1 MIKKIKIR
9 NYKIF
14 ESFEIDANIHKNIIV
29 GENGVGKSTL
39 LEAISLVLSGS
50 KSMVDKIGYHSM
62 FNVNTIHNFFTNEK
76 NIENLPEI
84 HIELYLEDS
93 SEPINEPLCGKNN
106 LLNIESSGLSM
117 RVVPDLDL
125 YSKEIKEILSLDE
138 NIFPYEF
145 YKLQFKTFSDTSFD
159 SYSKRHKFRYEFIDS
174 TKINS
179 KVGLKKFVS
188 NLFSQ
193 HATTEKKNKI
203 RFKYRQQLD
212 SFSEQLYE
220 EFDLNTNDSYRIQAS
235 VEGNNHFDEL
245 ITASKNKI
253 TIDQEGHG
261 EQLLLGI
268 ESSMN
273 FSDDKIKILLIEEP
287 ENHLSFINML
297 KLISLLQSTNQQL
310 FISTHS
316 NMIASRLELKNLHI
330 LSRDNSTNIQKIS
343 NVAARFFQKSP
354 NTNLLDFILSKKAIL
369 VEGTA
374 EYILLNKFY
383 ESQFNQSPEDNDISI
398 ISVNGL
404 NFSHYLELACI
415 LEIDTL
421 IITDNDRDYNQNI
434 IEKYNKYC
442 DIETISI
449 KSDIDNNNYTFEACL
464 YNFNKERFEESFK
477 NSSMKNGLLSY
488 MLDNKVEFAMRL
500 LEKMENDNY
509 QIEIPNYIREGM
521 EWLRER

>member
-1 MIKKIKIR
+1 
-9 NYKIF
+9 
-14 ESFEIDANIHKNIIV
+14 
-29 GENGVGKSTL
+29 
-39 LEAISLVLSGS
+39 
-50 KSMVDKIGYHSM
+50 
-62 FNVNTIHNFFTNEK
+62 
-76 NIENLPEI
+76 
-84 HIELYLEDS
+84 
-93 SEPINEPLCGKNN
+93 
-106 LLNIESSGLSM
+106 
-117 RVVPDLDL
+117 
-125 YSKEIKEILSLDE
+125 
-138 NIFPYEF
+138 
-145 YKLQFKTFSDTSFD
+145 
-159 SYSKRHKFRYEFIDS
+159 
-174 TKINS
+174 
-179 KVGLKKFVS
+179 
-188 NLFSQ
+188 
-193 HATTEKKNKI
+193 
-203 RFKYRQQLD
+203 
-212 SFSEQLYE
+212 
-220 EFDLNTNDSYRIQAS
+220 
-235 VEGNNHFDEL
+235 
-245 ITASKNKI
+245 
-253 TIDQEGHG
+253 
-261 EQLLLGI
+261 
-268 ESSMN
+268 MN

-343 NVAARFFQKSP
+343 NGAARFFQKSP

-383 ESQFNQSPEDNDISI
+383 ESQFNQLPQDNDISI

-449 KSDIDNNNYTFEACL
+449 KSDKDNNNFTFEACL
-464 YNFNKERFEESFK
+464 YNFNKERFDESFK
-477 NSSMKNGLLSY
+477 NSSMKNGLLRY

-509 QIEIPNYIREGM
+509 QIEIPDYIREGM
-521 EWLRER
+521 EWLRKR